1 MFVLGSVGLLLLR
14 PWVLST
20 FEDFAVKQTWWDLS
34 SNQIQLRAGKSIWV
48 GVKPAAE
55 RKRRREF
62 TTNTSYFGY
71 LIIHIVLIKPYSK
84 VVYFS
89 KKVIFDF
96 SKIFFNYCRICIYD
110 TGLNE
115 NSRHPLLSFLVM
127 GRALL
132 ILSRSWAVNINHRAK
147 CKLDLSFYH
156 RERHCP

>member
-71 LIIHIVLIKPYSK
+71 LIIY
-84 VVYFS
+84 
-89 KKVIFDF
+89 
-96 SKIFFNYCRICIYD
+96 IY
-110 TGLNE
+110 
-115 NSRHPLLSFLVM
+115 
-127 GRALL
+127 
-132 ILSRSWAVNINHRAK
+132 SRSLSNATSSNAILESTLIPFSFKNIWSTLFFQHFPWIMLIFGPLNQRCSRKSQHCSNFLEQWKFPWAMLI
-147 CKLDLSFYH
+147 FYWTTLI
-156 RERHCP
+156 

>member
-48 GVKPAAE
+48 GVKLAAE

-71 LIIHIVLIKPYSK
+71 LIIHIVLIKRYSK

-96 SKIFFNYCRICIYD
+96 SKIFFNYCRICTMYHVYD
-110 TGLNE
+110 WPKILDI
-115 NSRHPLLSFLVM
+115 RYYPFLK
-127 GRALL
+127 GHNLGDEKKTIISIINTSTFLRWQNKCHI
-132 ILSRSWAVNINHRAK
+132 ILEPI
-147 CKLDLSFYH
+147 
-156 RERHCP
+156 